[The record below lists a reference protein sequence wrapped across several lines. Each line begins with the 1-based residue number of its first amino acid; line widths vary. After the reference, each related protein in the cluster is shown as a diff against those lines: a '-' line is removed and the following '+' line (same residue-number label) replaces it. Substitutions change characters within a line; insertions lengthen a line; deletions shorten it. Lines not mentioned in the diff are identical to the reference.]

1 MQDNWSVYPK
11 FTDEGQAWVS
21 VNLGYEEIART
32 DARDS
37 LLAVKLKLKRAN
49 AQGLPTSEE
58 FAALEE
64 IDEALFQGLDAHNAV
79 YAGRISVNHERYF
92 FYYMNC
98 DEEIAA
104 AIIRN
109 VGRQF
114 GYTLEFGVSAE
125 PEKQSYWRNLYPS
138 EDDWQ
143 VIQDLEV
150 LQTLAKSGDQPD
162 IQREVTHWACFP
174 TQAQAQQ
181 FADWAA
187 AEHYVVSR
195 CAREEDGDR
204 FQVIYSHTGSMRL
217 DDISFHT
224 MFSNRKAHEHG
235 GDYDGWETSVEKGA
249 PAAPAKTQLFT
260 GRPTHMIGSVA
271 IASLAAGGIA
281 GAALFGAVGIAS
293 PVAFSLGDWFP
304 KLAEGALMG
313 IFILFAMGIFV
324 LTPLLLVL
332 RFFGYAGPFFVYAI
346 SLLFSVLFMLDEPV
360 FGVVGL
366 TLSLPAAFIF
376 CRFAY
381 ARGQGLG

>member
-1 MQDNWSVYPK
+1 MQDKWNVYPR
-11 FTDEGQAWVS
+11 FTDEGQAWVL
-21 VNLGYEEIART
+21 VNLGYEEIARS

-37 LLAVKLKLKRAN
+37 LLAVKLELQRAN
-49 AQGLPTSEE
+49 AHGLPTSEE
-58 FAALEE
+58 FAALDNIE
-64 IDEALFQGLDAHNAV
+64 EALLQGLEAQNAA
-79 YAGRISVNHERYF
+79 YAGRITVNSQRYF

-114 GYTLEFGVSAE
+114 GYILEFDVSAD
-125 PEKQSYWRNLYPS
+125 PEKQSYWRDLYPS

-150 LQTLAKSGDQPD
+150 LQTLAKSGDEPD
-162 IQREVTHWACFP
+162 IQREVMHWAHFP

-187 AEHYVVSR
+187 AEHYVVSD
-195 CAREEDGDR
+195 CAWEEDGDR
-204 FQVIYSHTGSMRL
+204 FQVTFSHNGSMRL

-224 MFSNRKAHEHG
+224 MRSNRKAHEFG
-235 GDYDGWETSVEKGA
+235 GEYDGWETSVEKDV
-249 PAAPAKTQLFT
+249 PSAPAKTPLYT
-260 GRPTHMIGSVA
+260 GRPTHIIGSVA
-271 IASLAAGGIA
+271 IASLAAGGIG

-293 PVAFSLGDWFP
+293 PVVFSLGDWFP

-313 IFILFAMGIFV
+313 IFILFGMGIFV
-324 LTPLLLVL
+324 LTPLLLIL

-346 SLLFSVLFMLDEPV
+346 SLFFCVLFMLDEPIL
-360 FGVVGL
+360 GVVGL
-366 TLSLPAAFIF
+366 TLSLPAAYVF
-376 CRFAY
+376 CRYAY
-381 ARGQGLG
+381 SRGQTY